1 MFADRTLYL
10 AVNDGTFFAP
20 DAYCFDEATG
30 EITRNEGYEGVN
42 ALFLLPLDKG
52 KADKEKAEA
61 YLKQLEE
68 ELHGP
73 AEYRKNGKKES
84 RHEIPSLKTPVICQ
98 YMMSGVRSV
107 LLQICFQ
114 AFYSHFTSYS
124 SSLFVSSVLSSDPSP
139 VLSSDSFSV

>member
-1 MFADRTLYL
+1 M
-10 AVNDGTFFAP
+10 
-20 DAYCFDEATG
+20 FDEATG

-73 AEYRKNGKKES
+73 AEDES
-84 RHEIPSLKTPVICQ
+84 EDQAENESEDQTENE
-98 YMMSGVRSV
+98 SGDRSGDGSEDNTEETNRLEEYEV
-107 LLQICFQ
+107 KWE
-114 AFYSHFTSYS
+114 
-124 SSLFVSSVLSSDPSP
+124 
-139 VLSSDSFSV
+139 

>member
-73 AEYRKNGKKES
+73 AEDES
-84 RHEIPSLKTPVICQ
+84 EDQAENESEDQTENE
-98 YMMSGVRSV
+98 SGDRSGDGSEDNTEETNRLEEYEV
-107 LLQICFQ
+107 KWE
-114 AFYSHFTSYS
+114 
-124 SSLFVSSVLSSDPSP
+124 
-139 VLSSDSFSV
+139 